1 MKRIIIVT
9 NEVTGLISALILKQ
23 KFIDS
28 EIKVIAST
36 KKNPLGSLTDTTN
49 DFQDFM
55 GFTGINLQDLF
66 KSCDAA
72 LKWALNLKIGPKMIY
87 INI

>member
-55 GFTGINLQDLF
+55 GFTGINFQDLF

-72 LKWALNLKIGPKMIY
+72 LKWGSKFKNWSKDDFIS
-87 INI
+87 